1 MWELEPST
9 SFIGIDSSSYRRL
22 SNSSTSN
29 SAGWSSSTTQ
39 KSVSSM
45 HA

>member
-9 SFIGIDSSSYRRL
+9 SFIGIDPSSYGRF
-22 SNSSTSN
+22 SNSSTS
-29 SAGWSSSTTQ
+29 SSVGWSSSTIE
-39 KSVSSM
+39 KSISSM